1 MIQEMTKS
9 PKSVMEAERGEFDCA
24 FVIILLCS
32 VVGIRELVKG
42 PLNCSMLSVL
52 EGKHATCCLQLQ
64 MIKKQE

>member
-42 PLNCSMLSVL
+42 PLNTQC
-52 EGKHATCCLQLQ
+52 
-64 MIKKQE
+64 